1 MNAHISFDL
10 DWTNAT
16 FRQHRPHLFCVES
29 AFDCSLKGTLKL
41 LLVLIL
47 SHLAPQIGQFSRRN
61 NAALTRLQHHV
72 EPSRIALGAL
82 VKAEKLVFALRRP
95 NECGP
100 AATICQHR
108 SNNNASGLSAPYR
121 RIMEPLTRST
131 RSSDSFGGFARRGS
145 AYRRR

>member
-1 MNAHISFDL
+1 MDAHISFDL
-10 DWTNAT
+10 DWTNAA

-29 AFDCSLKGTLKL
+29 AFDCSLEGTLKL

-47 SHLAPQIGQFSRRN
+47 SHLAPQFSRRN
-61 NAALTRLQHHV
+61 NAALTRFQHHV

-82 VKAEKLVFALRRP
+82 VKSEKLVFALRRA

-108 SNNNASGLSAPYR
+108 SNNLVPDLRLHVIN
-121 RIMEPLTRST
+121 
-131 RSSDSFGGFARRGS
+131 SS
-145 AYRRR
+145 